1 MSAIRI
7 AVVGCGYW
15 GPNLIRSFAQVRDGR
30 LVALCDRDAGRLEAV
45 GRDYPSV
52 ARVPEYDFL
61 LADPAIDAIAIAA
74 PAASHYRLAKKA
86 LLSGKH
92 VYVEKP
98 MCLST
103 ADAADLV
110 ATAARQERILMVG
123 HLLEYH
129 PAVEFLKSWI
139 DGGCLGDLRYLYSQR
154 LNLGQV
160 RHDENVLWSLAPH
173 DIAVAHFLF
182 GEQPDEVH
190 AVGRGY
196 LRSGIPDVVF
206 LTLTYPDGKMA
217 HIHVSWLDPHKTRRL
232 TVVGSLQMAVFDD
245 MEPAEKLRLY
255 DKGVDLPPPDNG
267 VPGSRCAPVPGA
279 QCQVPGS
286 DKGGPA
292 LIPPGTGHL
301 APGTASAASPRAP
314 SPAILKLRFGDIRIP
329 SLPTGEPLRA
339 ECQHFVNCLR
349 DGRTPRS
356 DGRDGLRVVQVLEA
370 AERSLRNGG
379 RPVAIQEHAEVP

>member
-45 GRDYPSV
+45 GRDYPAV
-52 ARVPEYDFL
+52 ARVPEYDLL
-61 LADPAIDAIAIAA
+61 LADPAIDAIAIAT

-98 MCLST
+98 MCLCA

-139 DGGCLGDLRYLYSQR
+139 DSGCLGDLRYLYSQR

-206 LTLTYPDGKMA
+206 LTLTYPDRKMA

-267 VPGSRCAPVPGA
+267 VPRAGCRVPRSVEAGRPAASLHGTRHPAPV
-279 QCQVPGS
+279 
-286 DKGGPA
+286 
-292 LIPPGTGHL
+292 
-301 APGTASAASPRAP
+301 AASEA
-314 SPAILKLRFGDIRIP
+314 SPACLKLRFGDIRIP

-349 DGRTPRS
+349 EGRTPRS

-379 RPVAIQEHAEVP
+379 RPVAIQEHAEVT

>member
-1 MSAIRI
+1 
-7 AVVGCGYW
+7 
-15 GPNLIRSFAQVRDGR
+15 
-30 LVALCDRDAGRLEAV
+30 
-45 GRDYPSV
+45 V
-52 ARVPEYDFL
+52 ARVPEYDLL

-267 VPGSRCAPVPGA
+267 VPGAGCWVPRSVEAGRPVASPNGTRHPAPGA
-279 QCQVPGS
+279 GS
-286 DKGGPA
+286 E
-292 LIPPGTGHL
+292 
-301 APGTASAASPRAP
+301 P
-314 SPAILKLRFGDIRIP
+314 SPTCLKLRFGDIRIP

-349 DGRTPRS
+349 EGRTPRS
-356 DGRDGLRVVQVLEA
+356 DGHDGLRVVQVLEA
-370 AERSLRNGG
+370 AEHSLRNGG
-379 RPVAIQEHAEVP
+379 RPVAIQERADVP